1 MRCLPRDAPVELIA
15 SADGATLKLDN
26 QKNGWRGVCVYHK
39 TNGNQWHCP
48 VRALA
53 CCYTHLHSMG
63 ANAKTFL
70 LAYYNNKGKRNDIMN
85 EDISKALKAA
95 ATVLDYSNAKGIP
108 ADRIN
113 KKTLRSRGAN
123 ALLLAGYLDTQIQK
137 MGRWRGATFKEY
149 IR

>member
-1 MRCLPRDAPVELIA
+1 
-15 SADGATLKLDN
+15 
-26 QKNGWRGVCVYHK
+26 
-39 TNGNQWHCP
+39 
-48 VRALA
+48 
-53 CCYTHLHSMG
+53 MG